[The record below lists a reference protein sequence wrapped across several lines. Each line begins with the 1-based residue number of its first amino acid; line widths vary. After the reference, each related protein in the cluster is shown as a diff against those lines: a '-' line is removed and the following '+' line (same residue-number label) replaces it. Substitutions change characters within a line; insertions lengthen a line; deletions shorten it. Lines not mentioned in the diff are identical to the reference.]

1 LGWGLSVLFI
11 ACATV
16 GFYYIL
22 MEKSHFLENAT
33 DEHRGVAIFLVYLLI
48 VLVILFNKF
57 VMGKVLHIFT
67 DL

>member
-1 LGWGLSVLFI
+1 
-11 ACATV
+11 
-16 GFYYIL
+16 
-22 MEKSHFLENAT
+22 MEKSHFLENAA